1 MLTKATFSSCLGSSC
16 DYFYELLFLCFFMGT
31 KFMNKDTLF
40 EIQHYVNK
48 MLIQILSETTTDT
61 KMVGSITV
69 YGLDNI
75 VRTGWLFPD
84 DINLNY
90 LLFPALTSIFN
101 KTQFTWEEAEI
112 LQSPIYSLSFNAN
125 EYSSTK
131 SNVTSSAKFSLRYQ
145 KLSELCKL
153 CPWLYCT
160 STQ

>member
-1 MLTKATFSSCLGSSC
+1 MSYCSCV
-16 DYFYELLFLCFFMGT
+16 FLLWGT
-31 KFMNKDTLF
+31 RFMNKDKLF
-40 EIQHYVNK
+40 GIQHYVNK
-48 MLIQILSETTTDT
+48 MLVQILSETTTDT
-61 KMVGSITV
+61 KMVASITV

-75 VRTGWLFPD
+75 VRTGWLFPE

-101 KTQFTWEEAEI
+101 KTQFTREEAEI
-112 LQSPIYSLSFNAN
+112 LQSPIYSRSFNAN

-131 SNVTSSAKFSLRYQ
+131 SNVTCSTKFSLRYQ
-145 KLSELCKL
+145 NLSELCKL